1 MKHGGDIVA
10 STLKQH
16 NIKHI
21 FTLCGGHISPILV
34 SCSQNDIKVID
45 VRHEATAVFA
55 ADAISRLSPAI
66 GVAAVTAG
74 PGLTNTV
81 TAVKNLQMAQVPVLL
96 LVGATATVLK
106 NRGSLQDIDQIGL
119 MRSLTKYQAVVS
131 KGKDI
136 ANKINKAI
144 IIAQSDVPG
153 PVFIELPLDLLYPK
167 DMVYDLYGLNQKM
180 SWFVKYYLQRNFNK
194 IFNDFDK
201 KPLPVPKINY
211 SNISSNKLSKCL
223 EMILK
228 AKKPLLLIGSQLM
241 INVLNIE
248 KISKQLS
255 LMNMPIFVSG
265 MARGLMSNK
274 DIEIFRHKRTLA
286 LNECDLVIL
295 AGVPCDFRLGYGRQ
309 INKDAKIIA
318 INRDRKDLY
327 LNIKPSLA
335 IQSDPGSFISKIS
348 EKVSENKLN
357 YSVWLDNLRSREKDR
372 ENEIEKQSKIK
383 TDYVNPIQLFRI
395 INKHIDKNDIIVAD
409 GGDFVATASYI
420 LRPRFQLGWLDPGP
434 FGTLGVGA
442 GFILGSNF
450 ACPNSTIWGIY
461 GDGAFGYS
469 MAEFDTFSRH
479 NIPVIAI
486 IGNDGGW
493 TQIARDQVEIFNDPV
508 ATELGYSN
516 YHEVIDKLGG
526 IGYEISENDDIH
538 DVIVE
543 AKEHA
548 KSGNSVLINVK
559 IGKTD
564 FRKGSISV

>member
-1 MKHGGDIVA
+1 
-10 STLKQH
+10 
-16 NIKHI
+16 
-21 FTLCGGHISPILV
+21 
-34 SCSQNDIKVID
+34 
-45 VRHEATAVFA
+45 
-55 ADAISRLSPAI
+55 
-66 GVAAVTAG
+66 
-74 PGLTNTV
+74 
-81 TAVKNLQMAQVPVLL
+81 
-96 LVGATATVLK
+96 
-106 NRGSLQDIDQIGL
+106 
-119 MRSLTKYQAVVS
+119 
-131 KGKDI
+131 
-136 ANKINKAI
+136 
-144 IIAQSDVPG
+144 
-153 PVFIELPLDLLYPK
+153 
-167 DMVYDLYGLNQKM
+167 MVYDLYGLNQKM

-479 NIPVIAI
+479 SIPVIAI

>member
-119 MRSLTKYQAVVS
+119 MRSLTKYQAVVN

-136 ANKINKAI
+136 ANQINKAI

-265 MARGLMSNK
+265 MARGLISNK

-493 TQIARDQVEIFNDPV
+493 TQIARDQIEIFNDPV

>member
-66 GVAAVTAG
+66 
-74 PGLTNTV
+74 
-81 TAVKNLQMAQVPVLL
+81 AVKNLQMAQVPVLL

-136 ANKINKAI
+136 ANQINKAI

-194 IFNDFDK
+194 IFNDFNK